1 MDKVLMCGELFG
13 ERQIAWKQ
21 SEAGGLYQWVRA
33 VQTLNLANFIRNF

>member
-13 ERQIAWKQ
+13 ERQIVWKQ